1 MKRVRFDSLDDF
13 DEHGEEEENL
23 TPAVPVP
30 IDTVVSIQ
38 HVECFGCLHINTK
51 SIESNESY
59 RNMMKLYAENSF
71 IMSRESL
78 FRLVKEFFDTVIKPE
93 LEEIADEGDGA
104 PPAWSLDCIR
114 EHFNRHTRFPT
125 DEICK
130 QIQSKRGLR
139 DVLAD
144 LIVEKQ
150 ADGAYQINHNNL
162 KAHSQIE
169 KDIIALYKQ
178 LAERNKL
185 GGYSG
190 ALDL

>member
-1 MKRVRFDSLDDF
+1 MKRARFDSLEDYSDNA
-13 DEHGEEEENL
+13 DEENL

-30 IDTVVSIQ
+30 IDNVVAIE

-51 SIESNESY
+51 SIESNETY

-78 FRLVKEFFDTVIKPE
+78 FRLVKEFFDTVIRPE
-93 LEEIADEGDGA
+93 LVELAGDEEA
-104 PPAWSLDCIR
+104 PAPTWSLACIR

-144 LIVEKQ
+144 LIVEKL

>member
-1 MKRVRFDSLDDF
+1 MKRVRFDSEDGFGNDA
-13 DEHGEEEENL
+13 DEEENL
-23 TPAVPVP
+23 TPAIPVP
-30 IDTVVSIQ
+30 IDTLVSIE
-38 HVECFGCLHINTK
+38 HVQCFGCLHVNTK

-71 IMSRESL
+71 IMSREAL
-78 FRLVKEFFDTVIKPE
+78 FKLVKEFFDTVIRPE
-93 LEEIADEGDGA
+93 LAEIAGDEEEV
-104 PPAWSLDCIR
+104 PEWTLECIK

-144 LIVEKQ
+144 LLVEQ
-150 ADGAYQINHNNL
+150 HTDGTYHINHNNL
-162 KAHSQIE
+162 KAHSQVE
-169 KDIIALYKQ
+169 KDIISLYKQ

-185 GGYSG
+185 GGYSSV
-190 ALDL
+190 LDL